1 MTFCQSMARSILESV
16 EGTIG
21 REDRERLTRHLAE
34 CAACRAVLA
43 EQVAVKQWL
52 MDLPWPDVSPDFAA
66 RVRMRLTDT
75 PAWLDVANWRG
86 WTLRLAPLAAL
97 LLALAWMPGPSE
109 ATRSHTLATLLDS
122 WWTARSTAE
131 TSADLLL
138 DPDVDA
144 QGLVGAALGD
154 AALEG
159 SSR

>member
-21 REDRERLTRHLAE
+21 REDRERLTAHVTE
-34 CAACRAVLA
+34 CAACRAALA

-52 MDLPWPDVSPDFAA
+52 MELPWPDVSPGFAA

-75 PAWLDVANWRG
+75 PAWLEVANWRG

-97 LLALAWMPGPSE
+97 LLVLVWMPAQFE

-122 WWTARSTAE
+122 
-131 TSADLLL
+131 
-138 DPDVDA
+138 
-144 QGLVGAALGD
+144 
-154 AALEG
+154 
-159 SSR
+159 